1 MAKTKRKK
9 KKHISARRMVQQ
21 IRKTTLAVEALAE
34 RSSAAE
40 SKRLNKKIRKL
51 HKLERDARGI
61 CNAFAI

>member
-1 MAKTKRKK
+1 MAKKKRKK

-51 HKLERDARGI
+51 YKLERDARGI